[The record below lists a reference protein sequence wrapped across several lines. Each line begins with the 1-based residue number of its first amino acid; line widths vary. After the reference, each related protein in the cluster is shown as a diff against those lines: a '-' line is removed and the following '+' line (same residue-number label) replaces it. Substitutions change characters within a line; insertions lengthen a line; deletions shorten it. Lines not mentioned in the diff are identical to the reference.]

1 MPEFKAQKVSNVK
14 AAAPDANYSVKGTD
28 GGGFANAFNKKDL
41 KQLMK
46 SDAKVVYDEKIGK
59 LVFKENGTAEGW
71 GVKKVGGL
79 IDKSKGKPELL
90 PRCRASGRGKQ
101 EACKFE
107 RQNSVLLW
115 MMRL

>member
-1 MPEFKAQKVSNVK
+1 MPEFKAQKVSKLK
-14 AAAPDANYSVKGTD
+14 AADPNASYSVDGT
-28 GGGFANAFNKKDL
+28 GGGSFASASNKKDL

-101 EACKFE
+101 EAYKFE

-115 MMRL
+115 IMRL